1 MRYILFDLYGLFHH
15 VQTSQQ
21 FAGIA
26 ELIGTDADSLRPLY
40 LGKFRH
46 DYDAGLIDA
55 EQYWRLIGDGLG
67 IEIDWRVALK
77 ADNDSWEGVHED
89 MVELAREL
97 HAAGVPI
104 ALLSNEPRELTAL
117 TRARR
122 EWIALFDPVVF
133 SGEVGLAKPDPAIFD
148 LALERMRAVVGGGLQ
163 AADVLFTDDS
173 LVNIE
178 TARELGFG
186 THLFEGIHGL
196 RDVVAQEFGGAAGTD
211 DVVAL
216 GDAVGTGGVVGTTTG
231 AARIDGF
238 AVTDGFAEPTGV
250 VKLDDAVETIGAV
263 TPDGATRTGGVM
275 TPDGATTTESTVGP
289 LETNDAGNSDTGT
302 SDFVTRDATAVDEP
316 DTASEVSS
324 YESSKE
330 SIGGLPADLT
340 GGLVGR

>member
-15 VQTSQQ
+15 VQPSQQ

-148 LALERMRAVVGGGLQ
+148 LALDRMRAVVGGDLQ

-178 TARELGFG
+178 AARELGFG

-211 DVVAL
+211 DVVAR
-216 GDAVGTGGVVGTTTG
+216 GGVVGTTTG
-231 AARIDGF
+231 AARI
-238 AVTDGFAEPTGV
+238 DGFAEPTGV

-275 TPDGATTTESTVGP
+275 TTDGATTTESTVGP

>member
-122 EWIALFDPVVF
+122 EWIALFAPVVI

-148 LALERMRAVVGGGLQ
+148 LALDRMRAVVGGDLQ
-163 AADVLFTDDS
+163 AA
-173 LVNIE
+173 
-178 TARELGFG
+178 
-186 THLFEGIHGL
+186 
-196 RDVVAQEFGGAAGTD
+196 
-211 DVVAL
+211 
-216 GDAVGTGGVVGTTTG
+216 
-231 AARIDGF
+231 
-238 AVTDGFAEPTGV
+238 
-250 VKLDDAVETIGAV
+250 
-263 TPDGATRTGGVM
+263 
-275 TPDGATTTESTVGP
+275 
-289 LETNDAGNSDTGT
+289 
-302 SDFVTRDATAVDEP
+302 
-316 DTASEVSS
+316 
-324 YESSKE
+324 
-330 SIGGLPADLT
+330 
-340 GGLVGR
+340 